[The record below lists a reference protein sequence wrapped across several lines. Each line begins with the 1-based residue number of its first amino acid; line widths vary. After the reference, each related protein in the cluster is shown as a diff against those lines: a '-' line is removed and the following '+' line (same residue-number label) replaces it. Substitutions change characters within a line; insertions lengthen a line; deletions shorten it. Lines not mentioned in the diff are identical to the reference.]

1 MLREMIEG
9 GLADVE
15 VERTVH
21 DAFNER
27 VDAEHAELV
36 WSHPGM
42 NNWYRNRAGRVFIP
56 MPFRL
61 VDYWGM
67 TTEPRLDEY
76 RTGTDG

>member
-1 MLREMIEG
+1 
-9 GLADVE
+9 
-15 VERTVH
+15 VH

>member
-1 MLREMIEG
+1 
-9 GLADVE
+9 
-15 VERTVH
+15 
-21 DAFNER
+21 
-27 VDAEHAELV
+27 
-36 WSHPGM
+36 M